1 MTKIHIAVACHKPS
15 RLPENELLVPIQV
28 GAKLAKTRLPFGG
41 DDTGDNISEKNPE
54 YCELTAQYWEWKN
67 VEADY
72 YGLCHYRRFLCCHRV
87 EAERNERE
95 QIVAN
100 VLDDFTLE
108 KFGLENVEEMRAFIE
123 SADAVV
129 GEPQNLANIHTPRGN
144 KVTAYAHWAAH
155 ERALIEVKD
164 LEKMLK
170 ILEEVDPELGAS
182 ARKYLKGNTF
192 LGFNCFVMKKE
203 LFSELCKVEFE
214 VLRRLEQEVD
224 LTDYCQQLS
233 RIYGFMGEIISSA
246 YFYQLEQSGKYK
258 VKHVPLLYFNYTD
271 AEEPPRPLQAAK
283 TIPVIFHQADAPA
296 FHFGTIWQTF
306 LNHAEKEY
314 TYDTIVILSQASKI
328 TKNLLAEMAESY
340 DNVKVRFIDEEYL
353 CGKVQ
358 DRVETE
364 VFNSMA
370 FLPLLLPEFKKALV
384 FGPKILFMDKVSE
397 LWQTELD
404 GNLIA
409 APLDIYTV
417 ALANDIYVET
427 ALERLRKYLKNPLEI
442 YAVNASLWDFEKYR
456 EELDW
461 QKIAKS
467 FGRFKK
473 EKKHKSDEPQIVINT
488 LCDGKIKRVDQK
500 WWTWYPLSD
509 HLEYQLPYAP
519 LKDYEKLLAAQEN
532 PAVMAYE
539 RDDPWFPKDNELY
552 RPYWTA
558 ARQTPFYEE
567 YLAYFGDRR
576 TVEKKKERKS
586 FVDRMIPADTPT
598 RGYISKIFPHDSRR
612 YKVVK
617 RGLTKLHLS
626 K

>member
-15 RLPENELLVPIQV
+15 RLPKNELLVPIQV
-28 GAKLAKTRLPFGG
+28 GAKIAKTRLPFAG

-72 YGLCHYRRFLCCHRV
+72 YGLCHYRRFLCCHKV
-87 EAERNERE
+87 KAERNERD

-100 VLDDFTLE
+100 VLDDFTLK
-108 KFGLENVEEMRAFIE
+108 KFGLEDAQEMQALIE

-155 ERALIEVKD
+155 ERALIKVKD

-170 ILEEVDPELGAS
+170 ILEEVNPELGAS
-182 ARKYLKGNTF
+182 ARKYLNGNTF
-192 LGFNCFVMKKE
+192 LGFNCFVLKKE
-203 LFSELCKVEFE
+203 LFNELCEIEFE
-214 VLRRLEQEVD
+214 VLSRLEKEVD

-246 YFYQLEQSGKYK
+246 YFYQLEHSKKYK

-271 AEEPPRPLQAAK
+271 DYKPILPIAGENAMQ
-283 TIPVIFHQADAPA
+283 IVFQQADAPA

-306 LNHAEKEY
+306 LDHVEKKY
-314 TYDTIVILSQASKI
+314 NYDTIIILSGASKI
-328 TKNLLAEMAESY
+328 TKDLICEMSKDY
-340 DNVKVRFIDEEYL
+340 TNVSVRFLEEEFL
-353 CGKVQ
+353 CGKIQ
-358 DRVETE
+358 DRSGVE
-364 VFNSMA
+364 VPDSMA
-370 FLPLLLPEFKKALV
+370 FLPLVLPDFKKALV
-384 FGPKILFMDKVSE
+384 FGPKILFMDKVSG
-397 LWQTELD
+397 LWQMNLD
-404 GNLIA
+404 DNLLA

-417 ALANDIYVET
+417 ACANDIYVET
-427 ALERLRKYLKNPLEI
+427 ALERLKKYLKNPLEI
-442 YAVNASLWDFEKYR
+442 YSVNASVWDFEKYR
-456 EELDW
+456 AEFDW
-461 QKIAKS
+461 QTIAKS
-467 FGRFKK
+467 FERFDK
-473 EKKHKSDEPQIVINT
+473 EPKHKSDESQIVINT
-488 LCDGKIKRVDQK
+488 LCDKKIKRVDQR

-519 LKDYEKLLAAQEN
+519 LKDYEQLLEAQEN

-558 ARQTPFYEE
+558 AKRTPFYEE

-576 TVEKKKERKS
+576 SVRKKRERKS

-598 RGYISKIFPHDSRR
+598 RGYISKIFPHDSKR
-612 YKVVK
+612 YKIVK
-617 RGLTKLHLS
+617 RGLKGLHLS